1 VIPSDAQLLQRSAA
15 GDGPAFEVFVGR
27 HEASVFRYLRTLTRV
42 DLDAEDALQ
51 DAFVAAW
58 RGAAGFRGE
67 DSARSWLLSI
77 ARHALHRLHRRRVG
91 EPESLL
97 SIDDLGLRAD
107 WGVLDSPLDRLAER
121 EDRERLARALAAL
134 PEAERE
140 TLVLRDL
147 EELSGDEVARMT
159 GVTLAAMKSRL
170 HRARL
175 HLAAV
180 LREECHG

>member
-1 VIPSDAQLLQRSAA
+1 VTADDADLLRQSAA
-15 GDGPAFEVFVGR
+15 GDGSAFESFVGR
-27 HEASVFRYLRTLTRV
+27 HEASVYRYLHTLTQDAR
-42 DLDAEDALQ
+42 DAEDALQ

-58 RGAAGFRGE
+58 RGAAGFHGPG
-67 DSARSWLLSI
+67 SARSWLLSI

-91 EPESLL
+91 EPERFVALE
-97 SIDDLGLRAD
+97 DLGLQAG
-107 WGVLDSPLDRLAER
+107 WGVDDSPLDRLTEL
-121 EDRERLARALAAL
+121 EDRARLARALDCL
-134 PEAERE
+134 PAAERE

-175 HLAAV
+175 RLAAA
-180 LREECHG
+180 LKEQCDG